1 MRSYKDRKIIFLVQD
16 IPEKTCAKVFFK
28 ASVK

>member
-1 MRSYKDRKIIFLVQD
+1 MMSYKDRKIIFLVQD

-28 ASVK
+28 ASVG

>member
-1 MRSYKDRKIIFLVQD
+1 MMSYKDRKIIFLVQD
-16 IPEKTCAKVFFK
+16 IPEKTCAKVFIK